1 MYLLANLPE
10 QYGAMYTI
18 QKYNYPFNKT
28 FVHYVRSVSELS
40 AHLGYG
46 IFKTIGYIEDKL
58 LFIGAT
64 PTVDDTRH
72 KVTFKIKVDDPAI
85 ERFYSTEELSN
96 KQITLLLVRLAISL
110 SEVYTPSLTHMAYLI
125 SELTPVSG
133 SQTHAAYLDRRD
145 IISEPA
151 PVATPAPVSRPVPPT
166 VDVSAPVVTPA
177 PVTPAPVT
185 QAPATPAPVATPEP
199 VEHKPKKKLITEA
212 AVLGESASSATD
224 DEDDSSKKIADAKQT
239 ISKLR
244 ETLTETREE
253 PGQEVVTNPLLADF
267 MDF

>member
-28 FVHYVRSVSELS
+28 FVHYVRIVSELS

-85 ERFYSTEELSN
+85 DRFYSTDELSN

-133 SQTHAAYLDRRD
+133 RQTHTAYLDRRD
-145 IISEPA
+145 VMTEPA
-151 PVATPAPVSRPVPPT
+151 PVTTPAPVARPVQPT
-166 VDVSAPVVTPA
+166 VDVPAVTSAPA
-177 PVTPAPVT
+177 VTPAPVT
-185 QAPATPAPVATPEP
+185 QAPATPAP

-212 AVLGESASSATD
+212 AVLGEAASSATD

>member
-1 MYLLANLPE
+1 MNKMYLLANLPE

-64 PTVDDTRH
+64 ATVDDTLH

-133 SQTHAAYLDRRD
+133 SQTHTAYLDRRD
-145 IISEPA
+145 IITDPT
-151 PVATPAPVSRPVPPT
+151 PVRTPAPVSRPVQPT
-166 VDVSAPVVTPA
+166 VDV
-177 PVTPAPVT
+177 PAPVT
-185 QAPATPAPVATPEP
+185 QSPSTSAPVETPAPVEQ
-199 VEHKPKKKLITEA
+199 KPKKKLITEA
-212 AVLGESASSATD
+212 AVLGEAVSSATD
-224 DEDDSSKKIADAKQT
+224 GDDESSKKIADAKQT